1 MRARPAGCQTTEPCA
16 IAARAVFPAQLD
28 AVLFDAGGTLLHL
41 DYAWMARIAR
51 ARGVE
56 VAEAALRRAEVA
68 ARHAI
73 DAHARAT
80 GGVGGTDATRREG
93 YFGNLL
99 RAAGVAPGP
108 ACEILADLEMAN
120 LEASLWRVPLE
131 RAAETLAGLRARGL
145 RTAVVSNADG
155 RVEAL
160 LNAAGLGVH
169 LELVV
174 DSHYEGIEKPDP
186 AIFERALARMGVRAE
201 RAAYVGDIYAIDVVG
216 ARAAG
221 MAPILI
227 DSAGGYPDADCPRI
241 ERLAE
246 LLDHLPRR
254 A

>member
-1 MRARPAGCQTTEPCA
+1 M
-16 IAARAVFPAQLD
+16 FPAPLD
-28 AVLFDAGGTLLHL
+28 AVLFDAGGTLVHL
-41 DYAWMARIAR
+41 DYAWIARIAR
-51 ARGVE
+51 ARGADLA
-56 VAEAALRRAEVA
+56 AEALRRAEVVS
-68 ARHAI
+68 RHAI

-80 GGVGGTDATRREG
+80 GSVTGSDATRREG

-99 RAAGVAPGP
+99 RAAGVPDGLRGQ
-108 ACEILADLEMAN
+108 ILVDLERAN
-120 LEASLWRVPLE
+120 LESNLWRVPLE
-131 RAAETLAGLRARGL
+131 QAAETLEGLRARGV

-160 LNAAGLGVH
+160 LHAAGLGVH

-201 RAAYVGDIYAIDVVG
+201 RAVYVGDIYSIDVVG

-221 MAPILI
+221 LSPILI
-227 DSAGGYPDADCPRI
+227 DSVGAYPDADCPRI
-241 ERLAE
+241 ARLGE

>member
-1 MRARPAGCQTTEPCA
+1 ML
-16 IAARAVFPAQLD
+16 PAQLD
-28 AVLFDAGGTLLHL
+28 AVLFDAGGTLVHL
-41 DYAWMARIAR
+41 DYACMASIVR
-51 ARGVE
+51 AHGVE
-56 VAEAALRRAEVA
+56 RSETALRRAESA
-68 ARHAI
+68 SRRAI

-80 GGVGGTDATRREG
+80 GGVAGSDATRREG

-99 RAAGVAPGP
+99 RAAEVGAERLP
-108 ACEILADLEMAN
+108 AILAA
-120 LEASLWRVPLE
+120 LEAENLAANLWRVPLE
-131 RAAETLAGLRARGL
+131 QAAETLQGLRARGL

-160 LNAAGLGVH
+160 LHAAGLGAH

-186 AIFERALARMGVRAE
+186 EIFHRALARMGVRAE
-201 RAAYVGDIYAIDVVG
+201 RAVYVGDIYAIDVVG

-221 MAPILI
+221 LAPVLI
-227 DSAGGYPDADCPRI
+227 DAVGTYPEVDCPRI

-246 LLDHLPRR
+246 LLDRIPRR

>member
-1 MRARPAGCQTTEPCA
+1 
-16 IAARAVFPAQLD
+16 VFPAQLD
-28 AVLFDAGGTLLHL
+28 AVLFDAGGTLMHL
-41 DYAWMARIAR
+41 DYACMAKIAR

-56 VAEAALRRAEVA
+56 LAEAALRRAEVA

-99 RAAGVAPGP
+99 RAAGVSPRWLG
-108 ACEILADLEMAN
+108 EILEDLEAAN
-120 LEASLWRVPLE
+120 AVSNLWRVPLE
-131 RAAETLAGLRARGL
+131 RAAETLEGLRARGL

-174 DSHYEGIEKPDP
+174 DSHYEGVEKPNP
-186 AIFERALARMGVRAE
+186 AIFRRALARMGVRAE
-201 RAAYVGDIYAIDVVG
+201 RAVYVGDIYAIDVVG

-221 MAPILI
+221 LAPILI
-227 DSAGGYPDADCPRI
+227 DSAGGYLDADCPRI

>member
-1 MRARPAGCQTTEPCA
+1 
-16 IAARAVFPAQLD
+16 VFPAPLD
-28 AVLFDAGGTLLHL
+28 AVLFDAGGTLMHL

-56 VAEAALRRAEVA
+56 LAEAALRRAEVA
-68 ARHAI
+68 SRHAI

-80 GGVGGTDATRREG
+80 GGVAGTDATRREG
-93 YFGNLL
+93 YFSNLL
-99 RAAGVAPGP
+99 RAAGVSRAQLG
-108 ACEILADLEMAN
+108 EILADLEAAN
-120 LEASLWRVPLE
+120 ATANLWRVPLE
-131 RAAETLAGLRARGL
+131 QAAETLHGLRARGL

-174 DSHYEGIEKPDP
+174 DSHYEGVEKPDP
-186 AIFERALARMGVRAE
+186 VIFQRALARMGVRAE

-221 MAPILI
+221 MTPILI
-227 DSAGGYPDADCPRI
+227 DSAGAYPDADCPRI
-241 ERLAE
+241 AGLAE

>member
-1 MRARPAGCQTTEPCA
+1 
-16 IAARAVFPAQLD
+16 VFPAQLD

-41 DYAWMARIAR
+41 DYAWIARIAR
-51 ARGVE
+51 RRGVE
-56 VAEAALRRAEVA
+56 LAEASLRLAEVA
-68 ARHAI
+68 ARQAI
-73 DAHARAT
+73 ETHARAT
-80 GGVGGTDATRREG
+80 GGVEGSDATRREG
-93 YFGNLL
+93 YFANLL
-99 RAAGVAPGP
+99 RAAGVAAEAAGG
-108 ACEILADLEMAN
+108 ILADLDEAN

-131 RAAETLAGLRARGL
+131 QAAETLQGLRARGL

-155 RVEAL
+155 RVQDVLQAV
-160 LNAAGLGVH
+160 GLGAH

-186 AIFERALARMGVRAE
+186 IIFARALARMGVAAE
-201 RAAYVGDIYAIDVVG
+201 RAVYVGDIYAIDVVG

-221 MAPILI
+221 LAPILI

-241 ERLAE
+241 TRLAE